1 MSQPFYDLCVST
13 TLLEPQTQRERVSQ
27 AIKLGWDAVALVHQA
42 AAKLTEQDRC
52 AIRPV
57 ELAALLA
64 AAKGVREAL
73 AAAEARA
80 GPRHGD
86 PYTMRQLTRI
96 NIPVDDPAA
105 AQAACSSATARGY
118 DLVAV
123 QPGNERLFQMACST
137 LECDLVSLDLCRRL
151 PYRFKP
157 AVVKAALARGLHFE
171 ICLAPALRDAASRR
185 QLFANALALARETRG
200 RGLVLSSGA
209 RSYMELRGPLDVIN
223 VATLLGL
230 TPQQAAAAVTSAPA
244 AVVARAVARRAYR
257 GTLMLRVRSPEEAAA
272 HAAEEATVREK
283 AQQQQQKQ
291 HQQQG
296 GAGSAEAMD
305 VDAGAAAQAAAGAVA
320 AKKSFAQLAGQPQR

>member
-1 MSQPFYDLCVST
+1 MLWPQGEPM
-13 TLLEPQTQRERVSQ
+13 LLSDTAWWPLPPPTP
-27 AIKLGWDAVALVHQA
+27 H
-42 AAKLTEQDRC
+42 
-52 AIRPV
+52 RP
-57 ELAALLA
+57 LL
-64 AAKGVREAL
+64 
-73 AAAEARA
+73 
-80 GPRHGD
+80 
-86 PYTMRQLTRI
+86 Q
-96 NIPVDDPAA
+96 
-105 AQAACSSATARGY
+105 
-118 DLVAV
+118 
-123 QPGNERLFQMACST
+123 
-137 LECDLVSLDLCRRL
+137 
-151 PYRFKP
+151 
-157 AVVKAALARGLHFE
+157 

>member
-1 MSQPFYDLCVST
+1 MSLPYYDLCVST

-27 AIKLGWDAVALVHQA
+27 AVKLGWDAVALVHQA

-57 ELAALLA
+57 ELAALLS

-86 PYTMRQLTRI
+86 PHTVRQLTRI

-105 AQAACSSATARGY
+105 AQAACASAAARGY

-123 QPGNERLFQMACST
+123 QPGSERLFHMACSS

-157 AVVKAALARGLHFE
+157 AAVKAALARGLHFE

-223 VATLLGL
+223 LATLLGL
-230 TPQQAAAAVTSAPA
+230 TPQQAAAAVSSAPA
-244 AVVARAVARRAYR
+244 AVVARAAARRAYR
-257 GTLMLRVRSPEEAAA
+257 GTLTLRVRSAEEAAA
-272 HAAEEATVREK
+272 AAAAEASWREK
-283 AQQQQQKQ
+283 AAAQQRQQQEA
-291 HQQQG
+291 G
-296 GAGSAEAMD
+296 GGGAEAME
-305 VDAGAAAQAAAGAVA
+305 VDATAGTVAAAAAVVL
-320 AKKSFAQLAGQPQR
+320 KKSFAQSAGQAQR